1 LIMIE
6 DVGLVNGVKSAISKL
21 YPLAQLKKIDV
32 YGVSDNELLLINNK
46 HLNHDYYTD
55 IITFDY
61 SRGNRISGELFISVE
76 RVKDN
81 AVTLGLTYESELS
94 RVIAHGIL
102 HLIGFKDMTK
112 EEAAVMRS
120 KEDEVLAYLE
130 KYGS

>member
-1 LIMIE
+1 MIE
-6 DVGLVNGVKSAISKL
+6 DVGLVNGVKSAISRL

-61 SRGNRISGELFISVE
+61 SRGNKISGELFISVE

-81 AVTLGLTYESELS
+81 AVTLGLTYSSFDWL
-94 RVIAHGIL
+94 
-102 HLIGFKDMTK
+102 
-112 EEAAVMRS
+112 
-120 KEDEVLAYLE
+120 
-130 KYGS
+130 

>member
-102 HLIGFKDMTK
+102 HLIGFKDKTK

>member
-1 LIMIE
+1 MI
-6 DVGLVNGVKSAISKL
+6 DASLVDRVKSAINALHPS
-21 YPLAQLKKIDV
+21 ARLKKIDV
-32 YGVSDNELLLINNK
+32 YGVSDNELLEINNK
-46 HLNHDYYTD
+46 HLQHNYYTD

-61 SRGNRISGELFISVE
+61 SRGNRISGELHISVD

-81 AVTLGLTYESELS
+81 ASALGLAYYLELL

-102 HLIGFKDMTK
+102 HLIGFKDKTK
-112 EEAAVMRS
+112 EEEAVMRS

>member
-1 LIMIE
+1 MMI
-6 DVGLVNGVKSAISKL
+6 DASLVDRVKSAIHALHPS
-21 YPLAQLKKIDV
+21 ARLKKIDV
-32 YGVSDNELLLINNK
+32 YGVSDNELLEINNK
-46 HLNHDYYTD
+46 HLQHNYYTD

-61 SRGNRISGELFISVE
+61 SRGNRISGELHISVD

-81 AVTLGLTYESELS
+81 ASALGLAYELELL

-102 HLIGFKDMTK
+102 HLIGFKDKTK
-112 EEAAVMRS
+112 EEEAVMRS

>member
-1 LIMIE
+1 MMI
-6 DVGLVNGVKSAISKL
+6 DASLVDRVKSAINALHPS
-21 YPLAQLKKIDV
+21 ARLKKIDV
-32 YGVSDNELLLINNK
+32 YGVSDNELLEINNR
-46 HLNHDYYTD
+46 HLQHNYYTD

-61 SRGNRISGELFISVE
+61 SRGNRISGELHISVE

-81 AVTLGLTYESELS
+81 ASALGLAYELELL

-102 HLIGFKDMTK
+102 HLRGFKDKTK
-112 EEAAVMRS
+112 EEEAVMRS

>member
-1 LIMIE
+1 MMI
-6 DVGLVNGVKSAISKL
+6 DASLVDRVKSAINAL
-21 YPLAQLKKIDV
+21 HPYARLKKIDV
-32 YGVSDNELLLINNK
+32 YGVSDNELLEINNK
-46 HLNHDYYTD
+46 HLQHNYYTD

-61 SRGNRISGELFISVE
+61 SRGNRISGELHISVD

-81 AVTLGLTYESELS
+81 ASALGLAYELELL

-102 HLIGFKDMTK
+102 HLIGFKDKTK
-112 EEAAVMRS
+112 EEEAVMRS

>member
-1 LIMIE
+1 MMI
-6 DVGLVNGVKSAISKL
+6 DASLVDRVKSAINALHPS
-21 YPLAQLKKIDV
+21 ARLKKIDV
-32 YGVSDNELLLINNK
+32 YGVSDNELLEINNR
-46 HLNHDYYTD
+46 HLQHNYYTD

-61 SRGNRISGELFISVE
+61 SRGNRISGELHISVE

-81 AVTLGLTYESELS
+81 ASALGLAYELELL

-102 HLIGFKDMTK
+102 HLIGFKDKTK
-112 EEAAVMRS
+112 EEEAVMRS

>member
-1 LIMIE
+1 MIE

>member
-102 HLIGFKDMTK
+102 HLLGFKDKTK

>member
-1 LIMIE
+1 MMI
-6 DVGLVNGVKSAISKL
+6 DASLVDRVKSAINALHPS
-21 YPLAQLKKIDV
+21 AQLKKIDV
-32 YGVSDNELLLINNK
+32 YGVSDNELLEINNK
-46 HLNHDYYTD
+46 HLQHNYYTD

-61 SRGNRISGELFISVE
+61 SRGNRISGELHISVD

-81 AVTLGLTYESELS
+81 ASALGLAYELELL

-102 HLIGFKDMTK
+102 HLIGFKDKTK
-112 EEAAVMRS
+112 EEEAVMRS